1 MAHKELAAL
10 FWFRLYCPLARIL
23 FRIDDDILLDIFLLL
38 NHIEHEINLNH
49 KDGIYGWFRFNKPV
63 LRSGTWAVTKREYE
77 EDVYPPYT
85 LTLGYLFTNDS
96 CQRLVETANHPK
108 HHINRISDAYI
119 TGILRQLAQ
128 IQFYTYS
135 SLIQSS
141 SYSNRKSCDEEFA
154 RQPRLLVCTSK
165 LHIGTRGDPHEFYS
179 IWGSLLHK
187 HNASLL
193 TF

>member
-10 FWFRLYCPLARIL
+10 FWLRLYCPLARIL
-23 FRIDDDILLDIFLLL
+23 FRIDDDIVLDIFLLL
-38 NHIEHEINLNH
+38 NHIEHEIDLNH
-49 KDGIYGWFRFNKPV
+49 RDGIYGWFRFNKNV
-63 LRSGTWAVTKREYE
+63 LRSGRWAVTKREYK

-85 LTLGYLFTNDS
+85 LSSGYLFTNNS

-108 HHINRISDAYI
+108 HHINRINDAYI

-135 SLIQSS
+135 NLTHFSVYPDGQSC
-141 SYSNRKSCDEEFA
+141 NEEFA
-154 RQPRLLVCTSK
+154 QQPRLLVCTSK
-165 LHIGTRGDPHEFYS
+165 LHIGTRGDPDEFYD
-179 IWGSLLHK
+179 IWGGLLYK
-187 HNASLL
+187 HNTSLL